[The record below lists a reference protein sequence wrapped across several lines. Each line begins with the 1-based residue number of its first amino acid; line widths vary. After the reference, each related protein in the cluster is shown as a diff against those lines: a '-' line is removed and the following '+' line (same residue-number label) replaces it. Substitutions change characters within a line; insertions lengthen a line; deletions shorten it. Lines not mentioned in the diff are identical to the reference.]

1 MKGVHDVRFHPLF
14 LALALIPA
22 TAHAQAQCGGD
33 FGAWKAA
40 VEKDA
45 ASAGVGQRGIQALEQ
60 ATFNPEVVRRDHAQ
74 GVFTQTFIEFSTRME
89 SAYRLKHGEINLKKY
104 ASVFQRAEQQYGVP
118 GPVIAAFWG
127 LETDFGAVQG
137 NFSTLD
143 ALATLAHDCR
153 RPDLFR
159 PQLIALLKLIDN
171 GTVPAD
177 VRGAWAGEIGQT
189 QMLPKDYLA
198 QGVDGDGD
206 GRVDLRGSAP
216 DVIMTTAHFLQSLG
230 WKAGEPWM
238 EEVRVP
244 DNLPWEQTGRENRL
258 PISQW
263 ASWGVTDRNGGALDE
278 TKSPASLV
286 LPMGRKGPAF
296 LVFDN
301 YDVYLKWNQSF
312 VYTLTA
318 AHLATRFAGAPAYDR
333 RNPDPGLSPAEMR
346 DLQLKLDAKGHDVG
360 KVDGV
365 LGSGTREA
373 VRAMQKQLG
382 LPVDGWPTRKLL
394 DMM

>member
-1 MKGVHDVRFHPLF
+1 MRFYPLL
-14 LALALIPA
+14 LALALLPA
-22 TAHAQAQCGGD
+22 TAHAQQQCGGD
-33 FGAWKAA
+33 FDAWKAA
-40 VEKDA
+40 VEKQA
-45 ASAGVGQRGIQALEQ
+45 ASEGVGERGLAALDK
-60 ATFNPEVVRRDHAQ
+60 AEVNMNVIASDRAQ
-74 GVFTQTFIEFSTRME
+74 GVFTQTFIEFSSRME

-104 ASVFQRAEQQYGVP
+104 ADVFQRAEQEFGVP
-118 GPVIAAFWG
+118 GPVITAFWA

-137 NFSTLD
+137 DFSTLD

-206 GRVDLRGSAP
+206 GRVDLRTSAP

-244 DNLPWEQTGRENRL
+244 EQMPWEKTGRETRL

-263 ASWGVTDRNGGALDE
+263 AAWGVTDRGGGALDQ

-312 VYTLTA
+312 IYTLTA
-318 AHLATRFAGAPAYDR
+318 AHLATRFAGAPAYDKR
-333 RNPDPGLSPAEMR
+333 DPEPGLSPEDMR
-346 DLQLKLDAKGHDVG
+346 QLQTKLDAKGHDVG
-360 KVDGV
+360 KIDGI
-365 LGSGTREA
+365 LGSGTRAA
-373 VRAMQKQLG
+373 VRAMQQELG
-382 LPVDGWPTRKLL
+382 LPVDGWPTARLL
-394 DMM
+394 AAL

>member
-1 MKGVHDVRFHPLF
+1 VRFYPLL
-14 LALALIPA
+14 LALALLPA
-22 TAHAQAQCGGD
+22 TAHAQQQCGGD
-33 FGAWKAA
+33 FDAWKAA
-40 VEKDA
+40 VEKQA
-45 ASAGVGQRGIQALEQ
+45 ASEGVGERGLAALDK
-60 ATFNPEVVRRDHAQ
+60 AEVNMNVIASDRAQ
-74 GVFTQTFIEFSTRME
+74 GVFTQTFIEFSSRME

-104 ASVFQRAEQQYGVP
+104 ADVFQRAEQEFGVP
-118 GPVIAAFWG
+118 GPVVTAFWA

-137 NFSTLD
+137 DFSTLD

-206 GRVDLRGSAP
+206 GRVDLRTSAP

-244 DNLPWEQTGRENRL
+244 EQMPWEKTGRETRL

-263 ASWGVTDRNGGALDE
+263 AAWGVTDRGGGALDQ

-312 VYTLTA
+312 IYTLTA
-318 AHLATRFAGAPAYDR
+318 AHLATRFAGAPAYDKR
-333 RNPDPGLSPAEMR
+333 DPEPGLSPEDMR
-346 DLQLKLDAKGHDVG
+346 QLQTKLDAKGHDVG
-360 KVDGV
+360 KIDGI
-365 LGSGTREA
+365 LGSGTRAA
-373 VRAMQKQLG
+373 VRAMQQELG
-382 LPVDGWPTRKLL
+382 LPVDGWPTARLL
-394 DMM
+394 AAL

>member
-1 MKGVHDVRFHPLF
+1 MALLLF
-14 LALALIPA
+14 PA
-22 TAHAQAQCGGD
+22 TAEAQQSCGGD

-40 VEKDA
+40 VEKEA
-45 ASAGVGQRGIQALEQ
+45 AAEGVGERGIAALDQ
-60 ATFNPEVVRRDHAQ
+60 ATFNAEVVRRDHAQ
-74 GVFTQTFIEFSTRME
+74 GVFTQNFIEFSSRME
-89 SAYRLKHGEINLKKY
+89 SAYRLKHGEANLKKY
-104 ASVFQRAEQQYGVP
+104 AAVFQRAEQQFGVP
-118 GPVIAAFWG
+118 GPVIAAFWA

-137 NFSTLD
+137 DFSTLD

-159 PQLIALLKLIDN
+159 PQLVALLKLIDN

-198 QGVDGDGD
+198 QGTDGDGD
-206 GRVDLRGSAP
+206 GRVDLRASAA
-216 DVIMTTAHFLQSLG
+216 DVIMTTGHFLQSLG

-244 DNLPWEQTGRENRL
+244 ENLPWDKTGRESKL

-263 ASWGVTDRNGGALDE
+263 ASWGVTDRGGGALDN
-278 TKSPASLV
+278 TRSPASLV

-296 LVFDN
+296 LVFEN

-318 AHLATRFAGAPAYDR
+318 AHLATRLAGAPPYDK
-333 RNPDPGLSPAEMR
+333 RNPEPGLSSGEMR
-346 DLQLKLDAKGHDVG
+346 QLQTKLDARGHDVG

-373 VRAMQKQLG
+373 VRAMQKDLG
-382 LPVDGWPTRKLL
+382 LPVDGWPTRTLL
-394 DMM
+394 DML

>member
-1 MKGVHDVRFHPLF
+1 VRFYPLL
-14 LALALIPA
+14 LALALLPA
-22 TAHAQAQCGGD
+22 TAHAQQQCGGD
-33 FGAWKAA
+33 FDAWKAA
-40 VEKDA
+40 VEKQA
-45 ASAGVGQRGIQALEQ
+45 ASEGVGERGLAALDK
-60 ATFNPEVVRRDHAQ
+60 AEVNMNVIASDRAQ
-74 GVFTQTFIEFSTRME
+74 GVFTQTFIEFSSRME

-104 ASVFQRAEQQYGVP
+104 ADVFQRAEQEFGVP
-118 GPVIAAFWG
+118 GPVVTAFWA

-137 NFSTLD
+137 DFSTLD

-206 GRVDLRGSAP
+206 GRVDLRTSAP

-244 DNLPWEQTGRENRL
+244 EQMPWEKTGRETRL

-263 ASWGVTDRNGGALDE
+263 AAWGVTDRGGGALDQ

-312 VYTLTA
+312 IYTLTA
-318 AHLATRFAGAPAYDR
+318 AHLATRFAGAPAYDKR
-333 RNPDPGLSPAEMR
+333 DPEPGLSPEDMR
-346 DLQLKLDAKGHDVG
+346 QLQTKLDAKGHDVG
-360 KVDGV
+360 KIDGI
-365 LGSGTREA
+365 LGSGTRAA
-373 VRAMQKQLG
+373 VRAMQQELG
-382 LPVDGWPTRKLL
+382 LPVDGWPTAKLL
-394 DMM
+394 AAL

>member
-1 MKGVHDVRFHPLF
+1 MKFILPL
-14 LALALIPA
+14 LALAVLASPA
-22 TAHAQAQCGGD
+22 RASEQCGGD
-33 FGAWKAA
+33 FGAWKSA
-40 VEKDA
+40 VRADA
-45 ASAGVGQRGIQALEQ
+45 ATQGVGDRGLSALGD
-60 ATFNPEVVRRDHAQ
+60 ATLNPEVVRRDHAQ
-74 GVFTQTFIEFSTRME
+74 GVFTQNFIEFSSRME
-89 SAYRLKHGEINLKKY
+89 SAYRLKHGAINLKKY
-104 ASVFQRAEQQYGVP
+104 ADVFARAKQQFGVP
-118 GPVIAAFWG
+118 GPVIAAFWA

-159 PQLIALLKLIDN
+159 PQLISLLKLIDK

-189 QMLPKDYLA
+189 QILPTDYLA
-198 QGVDGDGD
+198 QGQDGDGD

-216 DVIMTTAHFLQSLG
+216 DVIMTTASFLKSLG

-244 DNLPWEQTGRENRL
+244 DQMPWEKTGRETRL
-258 PISQW
+258 PLSQW
-263 ASWGVTDRNGGALDE
+263 AAWGVTDRRGGALDT

-296 LVFDN
+296 LVFEN
-301 YDVYLKWNQSF
+301 YDVYLEWNHSF

-333 RNPDPGLSPAEMR
+333 GNPEPGLAPGEMR
-346 DLQLKLDAKGHDVG
+346 ELQRKLDAKGHDVG

-373 VRAMQKQLG
+373 VRAEQKELG
-382 LPVDGWPTRKLL
+382 LPVDGWPTQKLL
-394 DMM
+394 GML

>member
-1 MKGVHDVRFHPLF
+1 VRFYPLL
-14 LALALIPA
+14 LALALLPA
-22 TAHAQAQCGGD
+22 TAHAQQQCGGD
-33 FGAWKAA
+33 FDAWKAA
-40 VEKDA
+40 VEKQA
-45 ASAGVGQRGIQALEQ
+45 ASEGIGERGLAALDK
-60 ATFNPEVVRRDHAQ
+60 AEVNMNVIASDRAQ
-74 GVFTQTFIEFSTRME
+74 GVFTQTFIEFSSRME

-104 ASVFQRAEQQYGVP
+104 ADVFQRAEQEFGVP
-118 GPVIAAFWG
+118 GPVVTAFWA

-137 NFSTLD
+137 DFSTLD

-198 QGVDGDGD
+198 QGMDGDGD
-206 GRVDLRGSAP
+206 GRVDLRTSAP

-244 DNLPWEQTGRENRL
+244 DQMPWEKTGRETRL

-263 ASWGVTDRNGGALDE
+263 AAWGVTDRGGGALDQ

-312 VYTLTA
+312 IYTLTA
-318 AHLATRFAGAPAYDR
+318 AHLATRFAGAPAYDKR
-333 RNPDPGLSPAEMR
+333 DPEPGLSPEDMR
-346 DLQLKLDAKGHDVG
+346 ELQTKLDAKGHDVG
-360 KVDGV
+360 KIDGI
-365 LGSGTREA
+365 LGSGTRAA
-373 VRAMQKQLG
+373 VRAMQQELG
-382 LPVDGWPTRKLL
+382 LPVDGWPTARLL
-394 DMM
+394 AAL